1 MGRYTAQDTNRPL
14 FQSTENMAHPH
25 RLCERGERERGGG
38 EQKEVSLA
46 EEHGEQKS
54 LESQTWKLKGRSKE
68 RLGREVK
75 ALGVSSQCDG
85 VVIEGPL

>member
-1 MGRYTAQDTNRPL
+1 M
-14 FQSTENMAHPH
+14 
-25 RLCERGERERGGG
+25 GG

-75 ALGVSSQCDG
+75 ALGVSSQYG
-85 VVIEGPL
+85 GVIEGPL

>member
-1 MGRYTAQDTNRPL
+1 MATVPRQLSFAEVEEESGDPHKDC
-14 FQSTENMAHPH
+14 ENM
-25 RLCERGERERGGG
+25 GG

-75 ALGVSSQCDG
+75 ALGVSSQYG
-85 VVIEGPL
+85 GVIEGPL